1 MYIWPA
7 VIMAAHPAVEGKG
20 MTMAISSADPLLSC
34 AQAFVATNVNDRGS
48 RAGAAML
55 APAGFTCP

>member
-1 MYIWPA
+1 
-7 VIMAAHPAVEGKG
+7 